1 MGHQLRRG
9 HCAEAPRGERARP
22 GQTAGPGWVSGDAAG
37 SRARSCATR
46 LLEPRVSPQVAKHE
60 DRQTDEPIFNW
71 PWRRAFG
78 PGRAGPPAGVRLCFL
93 LEHPSGCDVWAWDPP
108 GKACRPGWAEAP
120 APLGSNV
127 GGAAVLTFP
136 ALRVCPSGGG
146 WAPSGHTHPDTEAVA
161 WLWSSPP
168 AV

>member
-1 MGHQLRRG
+1 MRLA
-9 HCAEAPRGERARP
+9 AELAPVPRGFWNHASHPKWQSMR
-22 GQTAGPGWVSGDAAG
+22 T
-37 SRARSCATR
+37 
-46 LLEPRVSPQVAKHE
+46 
-60 DRQTDEPIFNW
+60 DRQTNPYLT
-71 PWRRAFG
+71 G
-78 PGRAGPPAGVRLCFL
+78 PGDVRSGRAGPPAGVRLCFL

-136 ALRVCPSGGG
+136 ALRVFPSGGG